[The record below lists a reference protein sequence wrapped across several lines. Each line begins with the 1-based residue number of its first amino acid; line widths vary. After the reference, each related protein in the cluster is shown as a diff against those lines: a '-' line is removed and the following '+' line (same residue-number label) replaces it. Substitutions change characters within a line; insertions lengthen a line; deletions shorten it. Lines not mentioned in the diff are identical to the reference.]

1 MVDLNKELQPKILTS
16 YCGNFS
22 GKILQR
28 WMEKS
33 FDPFAEWIGNL
44 DDLTT
49 AFGEDAISRGSTSL
63 SFATAQKLK
72 IVEAKEVFVQLTN

>member
-1 MVDLNKELQPKILTS
+1 
-16 YCGNFS
+16 
-22 GKILQR
+22 
-28 WMEKS
+28 MEKS